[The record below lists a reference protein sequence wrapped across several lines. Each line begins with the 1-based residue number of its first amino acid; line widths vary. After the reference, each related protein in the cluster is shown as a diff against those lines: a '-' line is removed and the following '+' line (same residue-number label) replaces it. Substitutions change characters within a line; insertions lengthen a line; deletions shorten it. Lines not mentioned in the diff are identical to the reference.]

1 MTPDKYQQAVIHDAA
16 NGSGHALV
24 RARAGRA
31 TGEGKEEGE
40 IMQEFIMVIKGSPKQ
55 IQTDI
60 GVIYFREDISTL
72 FNDGYPQILARLIDG
87 KRVRRAYRENGRIV
101 GSAVHS
107 ISKENEE
114 VVREAYPGAE
124 WHYMKV
130 EAYPI
135 HIFVALDRGSPVAI
149 AAPVTSRSED
159 FTRKD
164 KWVKALETRV

>member
-1 MTPDKYQQAVIHDAA
+1 
-16 NGSGHALV
+16 
-24 RARAGRA
+24 
-31 TGEGKEEGE
+31 
-40 IMQEFIMVIKGSPKQ
+40 MQEFMMVIKGTPKQ

-60 GVIYFREDISTL
+60 GVIEFRDDISEL

-130 EAYPI
+130 DAYPV
-135 HIFVALDRGSPVAI
+135 HIFVALDRGLPVAV

-159 FTRKD
+159 VARKD
-164 KWVKALETRV
+164 KWMKTLEARA